1 MGLRAKEDG
10 ASESRSVMERIGI
23 EPIIGKI
30 IPAKASRLPSGLSSQ
45 ENLTNRRRRRSG

>member
-10 ASESRSVMERIGI
+10 ASESRPVMERIGI

-30 IPAKASRLPSGLSSQ
+30 IPRESEQTSIWSF
-45 ENLTNRRRRRSG
+45 LTRELD

>member
-23 EPIIGKI
+23 EPINDKI
-30 IPAKASRLPSGLSSQ
+30 IPRESEQTSIWSF
-45 ENLTNRRRRRSG
+45 LTRELD